1 MGDRALSDTIDAFRM
16 EIVQKLM
23 NVEIAVYDL
32 MKRVEKIEHALKCA
46 KDVMDEINVLFPMG
60 DEEGGH

>member
-1 MGDRALSDTIDAFRM
+1 M

-32 MKRVEKIEHALKCA
+32 MKRVEKIERALKCA